1 MLLSRTSLFSNGSF
15 AMHSGS
21 NSSNTSTTINP
32 MVNDVIDKNKEEEEG
47 SKLSESSRTSIS
59 QSMENLSFNKKKNTA
74 SSTLSSSSSGT
85 GVKVEYD
92 L

>member
-1 MLLSRTSLFSNGSF
+1 MLNLIYNIFY
-15 AMHSGS
+15 
-21 NSSNTSTTINP
+21 
-32 MVNDVIDKNKEEEEG
+32 KET
-47 SKLSESSRTSIS
+47 SRTSIS